1 LIAKRD
7 CVIRTSIAKINNQ
20 KSKIDNVRKDIVL
33 NSTRKAL
40 IAAAIA
46 VIFSGG
52 LIFWQVKARRTG
64 PVELTAE
71 DMAVIAEEQPPQ
83 VRARL
88 ATDEQA
94 RKDFALELRRWLALA
109 EEAQA
114 NGIDKTPDMKR
125 QLELQRASI
134 IATYYFKELGEN
146 GPNITD
152 DEVIQFFRDPVN
164 QNRFDLLMAD
174 IKANDPNLAKQE
186 IPKEEIDAFKQRVGR
201 VYIGEKKG
209 VEKGFDKKSQVRLQV
224 LLQQARLLGQ
234 KYAFDNLKKKIEA
247 TEAEV
252 DKYLTDHPEMD
263 TDKKN
268 REQADEVLKRARA
281 GEDFAKL
288 AQEFSSDGSKE
299 QGGDLGWFGR
309 GRMVP
314 EFEKAAYALKPGEIS
329 DVVQS
334 QFGFHIIKL
343 EERKTETKE
352 GKSEEVLRARHILI
366 STPHS
371 NTLGPP
377 QTGRAIAKSKLEQEK
392 GEQLLKEIVERSH
405 VKVAENYTVK
415 PPEQQPM
422 QGLPPGMELPPS
434 EQPAQQPSATPKPN

>member
-1 LIAKRD
+1 M
-7 CVIRTSIAKINNQ
+7 
-20 KSKIDNVRKDIVL
+20 

-71 DMAVIAEEQPPQ
+71 DMAIIGEEQPAQ
-83 VRARL
+83 LRARL

-109 EEAQA
+109 EEAEA
-114 NGIDKTPDMKR
+114 HGIHNEPDMKR

-134 IATYYFKELGEN
+134 IATYYFQEQGEN

-152 DEVIQFFRDPVN
+152 DEVTAFFKDPVN
-164 QNRFDLLMAD
+164 QNRFDLLMTD

-186 IPKEEIDAFKQRVGR
+186 IPQAELDAFKQGVGR
-201 VYIGEKKG
+201 VYIGEKRG
-209 VEKGFDKKSQVRLQV
+209 VEQGFDKKPKVRLQV

-247 TEAEV
+247 TDAEV
-252 DKYLTDHPEMD
+252 DQYLADHPEMD
-263 TDKKN
+263 TDKANLAKA
-268 REQADEVLKRARA
+268 EEVLKRARA

-288 AQEFSSDGSKE
+288 AQEFSTDGSKE
-299 QGGDLGWFGR
+299 QGGDLGWFGP

-329 DVVQS
+329 GIVKS

-343 EERKTETKE
+343 EERKTETKD
-352 GKSEEVLRARHILI
+352 GKPTEMLHARHILI
-366 STPHS
+366 STPDA
-371 NTLGPP
+371 NPFGGPP
-377 QTGRAIAKSKLEQEK
+377 QTGRVKAKGQLEQEK
-392 GEQLLKEIVERSH
+392 GEKLLKEIVERSH

-415 PPEQQPM
+415 PPAQQPM
-422 QGLPPGMELPPS
+422 QGLPPGLEAPPA
-434 EQPAQQPSATPKPN
+434 EQPAPKEAPKATPKPH

>member
-1 LIAKRD
+1 M
-7 CVIRTSIAKINNQ
+7 T
-20 KSKIDNVRKDIVL
+20 
-33 NSTRKAL
+33 STRKAL

-46 VIFSGG
+46 VIFAGG
-52 LIFWQVKARRTG
+52 LIFWQVKARKTG

-71 DMAVIAEEQPPQ
+71 DMAVIAEDQPPQ
-83 VRARL
+83 IRARL
-88 ATDEQA
+88 ATDEKA

-109 EEAQA
+109 EEASAQ
-114 NGIDKTPDMKR
+114 GIDKTPDMKR

-134 IATYYFKELGEN
+134 IATYYFRELGEN

-152 DEVIQFFRDPVN
+152 DEVTQFFKDPVN
-164 QNRFDLLMAD
+164 QNRFDLLMTD
-174 IKANDPNLAKQE
+174 IKAKDPNLANLE
-186 IPKEEIDAFKQRVGR
+186 IPQEEIDAFKQRVGR

-209 VEKGFDKKSQVRLQV
+209 IEQGYDKKQQVRLQV

-234 KYAFDNLKKKIEA
+234 EYAFKNLKSKIEA

-263 TDKKN
+263 TDKQN
-268 REQADEVLKRARA
+268 RAQAEAVLKRARA

-343 EERKTETKE
+343 EERKTETKD
-352 GKSEEVLRARHILI
+352 GKPEEMVRARHILI
-366 STPHS
+366 STP
-371 NTLGPP
+371 NTNPLGPP
-377 QTGRAIAKSKLEQEK
+377 QTGRAVAKSKLEQEK
-392 GEQLLKEIVERSH
+392 GEKLLNEIVERSH

-415 PPEQQPM
+415 PPEQQPL
-422 QGLPPGMELPPS
+422 QGLPPGMGVPPS
-434 EQPAQQPSATPKPN
+434 EQPAQQPSPKATPNH

>member
-1 LIAKRD
+1 
-7 CVIRTSIAKINNQ
+7 
-20 KSKIDNVRKDIVL
+20 L

-46 VIFSGG
+46 VIFAGG
-52 LIFWQVKARRTG
+52 LIFWQVKARKTG

-71 DMAVIAEEQPPQ
+71 DMTVLAEEQPPQ
-83 VRARL
+83 IRARL
-88 ATDEQA
+88 ASDEQA
-94 RKDFALELRRWLALA
+94 RKDFALEMRRWLALA
-109 EEAQA
+109 EEAQTH
-114 NGIDKTPDMKR
+114 GIDKTPDMKR

-134 IATYYFKELGEN
+134 IATYYFQELGEN

-152 DEVIQFFRDPVN
+152 EEVINFFKDPVN
-164 QNRFDLLMAD
+164 QNRFDLLMSD

-209 VEKGFDKKSQVRLQV
+209 IEQGFDKKPKVRLQV

-247 TEAEV
+247 TDAEV

-263 TDKKN
+263 TDKLN
-268 REQADEVLKRARA
+268 RAKAEEVLKRARA
-281 GEDFAKL
+281 GEDFGKL
-288 AQEFSSDGSKE
+288 AQEFSSDGSKDE
-299 QGGDLGWFGR
+299 GGDLGWFGP

-334 QFGFHIIKL
+334 QYGFHIIKL
-343 EERKTETKE
+343 EERKTETKD
-352 GKSEEVLRARHILI
+352 GKPQEMLRARHILI
-366 STPHS
+366 STPS
-371 NTLGPP
+371 PNPMAPP
-377 QTGRAIAKSKLEQEK
+377 QSGRVVAKSKLEQEK
-392 GEQLLKEIVERSH
+392 GEQVLKEIVERSH
-405 VKVAENYTVK
+405 VKVAENFTVK

-422 QGLPPGMELPPS
+422 QGLPPGMGAPPSEQPPS
-434 EQPAQQPSATPKPN
+434 EQPAPKQSPAKPN

>member
-1 LIAKRD
+1 
-7 CVIRTSIAKINNQ
+7 
-20 KSKIDNVRKDIVL
+20 L

-52 LIFWQVKARRTG
+52 LIFWQVKARKSG
-64 PVELTAE
+64 PVELTAD
-71 DMAVIAEEQPPQ
+71 DMSVIAAEQPPQ

-88 ATDEQA
+88 ASDEQA

-109 EEAQA
+109 EEAEA
-114 NGIDKTPDMKR
+114 HGVHTEPDMKR

-134 IATYYFKELGEN
+134 IATYYFQEQGEN

-152 DEVIQFFRDPVN
+152 EEVTTFFKDPIN
-164 QNRFDLLMAD
+164 QNRFDLLMTD
-174 IKANDPNLAKQE
+174 IKANDPNLAKQD
-186 IPKEEIDAFKQRVGR
+186 IPKEEIEAFKQRVGR

-209 VEKGFDKKSQVRLQV
+209 LEQGFDKRPKVRLQV
-224 LLQQARLLGQ
+224 MLQQARLLGQ

-247 TEAEV
+247 TDAEV
-252 DKYLTDHPEMD
+252 DQYLADHPEMD
-263 TDKKN
+263 TDKANLAKA
-268 REQADEVLKRARA
+268 QEVLKRAQA

-288 AQEFSSDGSKE
+288 AQEFSTDGSKE
-299 QGGDLGWFGR
+299 QGGDLGWFGP

-329 DVVQS
+329 GIVKS

-343 EERKTETKE
+343 EERKTETKD
-352 GKSEEVLRARHILI
+352 GKPTEMLRARHILI
-366 STPHS
+366 STPDA
-371 NTLGPP
+371 NAFGGPP
-377 QTGRAIAKSKLEQEK
+377 QTGRVKAKGALEQEK
-392 GEQLLKEIVERSH
+392 GEKLLKEIVERSH

-422 QGLPPGMELPPS
+422 QGLPPGLEAPPA
-434 EQPAQQPSATPKPN
+434 EQPAPKEAPKATPKP

>member
-1 LIAKRD
+1 LTA
-7 CVIRTSIAKINNQ
+7 
-20 KSKIDNVRKDIVL
+20 
-33 NSTRKAL
+33 TRKAL

-46 VIFSGG
+46 LIFCGG
-52 LIFWQVKARRTG
+52 LIFWQVKARKTG
-64 PVELTAE
+64 PVELSAE
-71 DMAVIAEEQPPQ
+71 DMTIIAEEQPPQ

-88 ATDEQA
+88 ASDDQA

-114 NGIDKTPDMKR
+114 AGIHNEPDMKR

-134 IATYYFKELGEN
+134 IATYYFQEQAEG

-152 DEVIQFFRDPVN
+152 DEVTQFFKDPVN
-164 QNRFDLLMAD
+164 QNRFDLLMTD

-186 IPKEEIDAFKQRVGR
+186 IPQAELDAFKQRVGR
-201 VYIGEKKG
+201 VYLGEKKG
-209 VEKGFDKKSQVRLQV
+209 IEQGLDKKPKVRLQI

-247 TEAEV
+247 TDKEV
-252 DKYLTDHPEMD
+252 DQYLAEHPEMD
-263 TDKKN
+263 TDKQN
-268 REQADEVLKRARA
+268 RARAEEVLKRARA

-288 AQEFSSDGSKE
+288 AQEFSSDPGSKD

-314 EFEKAAYALKPGEIS
+314 EFEKGAFALKPGEIS
-329 DVVQS
+329 DIVQS
-334 QFGFHIIKL
+334 EHGFHIIKL
-343 EERKTETKE
+343 EERKTETKD
-352 GKSEEVLRARHILI
+352 GKPEETVHARHILI
-366 STPHS
+366 STPS
-371 NTLGPP
+371 GNPFGGPP
-377 QTGRAIAKSKLEQEK
+377 QSSRVKAKSTLEQER
-392 GEQLLKEIVERSH
+392 GEKLLKELVERSH

-422 QGLPPGMELPPS
+422 QGLPPGMEAPPA
-434 EQPAQQPSATPKPN
+434 EQPAPKEAPKATPKP